1 MKFASGAKAWGRCQ
15 RGGERVLLNQL
26 RPDGYKPELLVCA
39 SCYDIF
45 PPQLKPIDL
54 TDAESLRRPSPDNDD
69 DSAGAGSTL
78 AVAIAETGVFPFGGG
93 T

>member
-1 MKFASGAKAWGRCQ
+1 MKFAAGRWAVGRCM
-15 RGGERVLLNQL
+15 RCGDKYKLNQL
-26 RPDGYKPELLVCA
+26 RPDGYKPELLVGPC
-39 SCYDIF
+39 CYDIY

-69 DSAGAGSTL
+69 DSGGAGSTL
-78 AVAIAETGVFPFGGG
+78 AVAIAQTGVYPFGGG